1 MLPSFQRSGYQQWVQ
16 PMVLAS
22 SWRSSASIGIGGIG
36 GIGHLT
42 FLCWRL
48 SLTSWKRSSTI
59 SIPVDSTHFFHVW
72 GVPILLTAPI
82 QRQMFQETQLHHQSV
97 PSMCEQCVRHPM
109 LRVLATVK
117 RSAKW
122 PSDLDF
128 KIEGRGFY
136 ECFMTFSSEI
146 LSDIGKICQEV
157 GQMLPNAG
165 WR

>member
-42 FLCWRL
+42 FLWWLL

-146 LSDIGKICQEV
+146 LSDIGQICQEV

>member
-1 MLPSFQRSGYQQWVQ
+1 MSATNGSSKQLTVICEHWHRRHRRHRPSYFFV
-16 PMVLAS
+16 
-22 SWRSSASIGIGGIG
+22 
-36 GIGHLT
+36 LT
-42 FLCWRL
+42 FKSHILKKIL
-48 SLTSWKRSSTI
+48 Y
-59 SIPVDSTHFFHVW
+59 DSTHFFHVW

-109 LRVLATVK
+109 LRVLATVT

-146 LSDIGKICQEV
+146 LSDIGQICQEV